1 MIVARIRI
9 IIVCLTSLLLFS
21 CNESDDMSNYQ
32 PKSITRSILPEEF
45 DWEVADTMPTPKNQA
60 RIYMPWDGP
69 GSIADT
75 YGDDV
80 LYDYKKSDGW
90 ILLYNSFT
98 SKSISP
104 LVNPYFILY
113 NKYNGLLR
121 LYQYITTSFVTTS
134 SSMEGT
140 ISVSNKSLK
149 LLNFMGESVIN
160 GSKSRNMYKQILP
173 APINGGCPLASNK
186 WYMMQYEMAYDPNVQ
201 NLSNI
206 SMSLGMNYYDVT
218 SFKFQGDAKGS
229 INGTIGLE
237 SDSKTFSQELRSFGS
252 ASGKAILTG
261 VGKSFIDNQKKKEGG
276 NKLGLSDKI
285 FNKIS
290 SAVTGAFNSATN
302 GLPAAALGLINGI
315 LGGSKTSCRPINLS
329 INVGEINLS
338 GTGSN
343 SGSLPSMPCTIK
355 VPGMK
360 NMSTATGIIPLYNEP
375 LGIFNF
381 TESPEIRLVVNTYK
395 RYRHDD
401 PWNPGEQITE
411 WWSTLNIPQHTFER
425 YIVINPSVL
434 KIADVDVKYDLIADE
449 GNGVIVANP
458 QNYYVY
464 NSGEYGTVEE
474 QLPHPNFYVQV
485 KITVTPK
492 NGDGDYVIYKSFA
505 LNNKWVENVKWL
517 PSL

>member
-1 MIVARIRI
+1 MNITKLRIVLLFIM
-9 IIVCLTSLLLFS
+9 SLLLFS
-21 CNESDDMSNYQ
+21 CNENEEINNNIT
-32 PKSITRSILPEEF
+32 KSITRSILPDEF
-45 DWEVADTMPTPKNQA
+45 DWEVADTMPTPKNQE

-69 GSIADT
+69 GSLATT

-80 LYDYKKSDGW
+80 LFDYKKRDGW

-98 SKSISP
+98 SKTNAP

-113 NKYNGLLR
+113 NKYNGLMR
-121 LYQYITTSFVTTS
+121 FYQYITTSFVATS
-134 SSMEGT
+134 SSMEGL
-140 ISVSNKSLK
+140 ISISNNSLK
-149 LLNFMGESVIN
+149 MLNFMGDGIIN
-160 GSKSRNMYKQILP
+160 GGKSRKVYKQILP

-186 WYMMQYEMAYDPNVQ
+186 WYMMQFEMAYDPNVK

-237 SDSKTFSQELRSFGS
+237 SDSKTFSQELKSFGS
-252 ASGKAILTG
+252 ASGKALLTG
-261 VGKSFIDNQKKKEGG
+261 VGKSFIDNQAKKGGG
-276 NKLGLSDKI
+276 NKLGLNDKI

-290 SAVTGAFNSATN
+290 SAVTGAFNSATK
-302 GLPAAALGLINGI
+302 GLPAAALGLFNGI
-315 LGGSKTSCRPINLS
+315 IGGSKTTSQPINLTLE
-329 INVGEINLS
+329 VGEINLT
-338 GTGSN
+338 GTGNN

-381 TESPEIRLVVNTYK
+381 TELPEIKLVVNTYK

-401 PWNPGEQITE
+401 PWNPGAQITE
-411 WWSTLNIPQHTFER
+411 WWSTLNIPQHAFER

-434 KIADVDVKYDLIADE
+434 KVADVDVQYDLIADE

-458 QNYYVY
+458 DNYYVY
-464 NSGEYGTVEE
+464 NSGEYGAKEE
-474 QLPHPNFYVQV
+474 LLPHPTFYVQFKV
-485 KITVTPK
+485 TVTPK